1 MATPPR
7 AQFVDI
13 AGYTNPDGVFAP
25 VTTTRVTVYLAV
37 PYAGSPLT
45 TLATLRDAETGS
57 GTPGNPF
64 DATTGEI
71 NFWAAPGSYDIKIE
85 DLGSPAKFAT
95 KYIRWD
101 PIPGDKGLASTMITD
116 SAITSAAIAADAVT
130 ATDILDGTVGTAEL
144 AAAAVTLAK
153 MAADSVDASKIVDAS
168 VGTAELA
175 TNAVTTA
182 KITDAN
188 VTTAK
193 IADAN
198 VTLAKLAT
206 DSVNSSKIVD
216 GSIVQADASAGQF
229 LNLFT
234 TGTNRKIKFGSTNG
248 GAFGGANR
256 HSDLIPH
263 GLGVTPQIAFVWAN
277 YIGAPSTSTGVDE
290 AVTVSYYGL
299 DATNITVLA
308 SLMNGATA
316 GVGTTYYWV
325 VIG

>member
-101 PIPGDKGLASTMITD
+101 SIPGDKGLASTMITD
-116 SAITSAAIAADAVT
+116 SAITNAAIAADAVT

-198 VTLAKLAT
+198 VTLAKLAA
-206 DSVNSSKIVD
+206 DSVNSSKIVSN
-216 GSIVQADASAGQF
+216 SIVAADVAVGAF
-229 LNLFT
+229 LELN
-234 TGTNRKIKFGSTNG
+234 TGGTSRKIAFGNSATGGFNGGNHLAHAVAHGLGGTPVWAIGVANYLNG
-248 GAFGGANR
+248 GAGDQKVVCNIYSLGA
-256 HSDLIPH
+256 SDITFTCEL
-263 GLGVTPQIAFVWAN
+263 LGTAQAIGCSIWWAA
-277 YIGAPSTSTGVDE
+277 IR
-290 AVTVSYYGL
+290 
-299 DATNITVLA
+299 
-308 SLMNGATA
+308 
-316 GVGTTYYWV
+316 
-325 VIG
+325 